1 MQPSACVASAYVAA
15 AGERACSSGAR
26 LPAPGVG
33 QCGSSSVQNGR
44 RAAAPHRWSARLHA
58 CPASNEGAR
67 HVVSR
72 PCFGGR
78 GRGGRIAYARC
89 NAARGRNVTAPCTL
103 NMLAAAACARRSAA
117 GVRRQAHR
125 YLGRHH
131 HATAMTWAGW
141 TRHVTARASER
152 RERLERIKGDG
163 GGPCTIFFSR
173 LNCDRL
179 NCAVS
184 IPPRYSSNDHSS
196 NEDRKSC
203 KGRHRSPFMR
213 SRRSRRSEARAVT
226 CRVHPAQVMT
236 VA

>member
-44 RAAAPHRWSARLHA
+44 RVAAPHRWSARLHA

-78 GRGGRIAYARC
+78 GRGGRIAHARC
-89 NAARGRNVTAPCTL
+89 DAARGRNSQLLARS

-152 RERLERIKGDG
+152 RERLERMKGDRWR
-163 GGPCTIFFSR
+163 PLHDF
-173 LNCDRL
+173 L
-179 NCAVS
+179 
-184 IPPRYSSNDHSS
+184 SSF
-196 NEDRKSC
+196 EL
-203 KGRHRSPFMR
+203 
-213 SRRSRRSEARAVT
+213 
-226 CRVHPAQVMT
+226 
-236 VA
+236 